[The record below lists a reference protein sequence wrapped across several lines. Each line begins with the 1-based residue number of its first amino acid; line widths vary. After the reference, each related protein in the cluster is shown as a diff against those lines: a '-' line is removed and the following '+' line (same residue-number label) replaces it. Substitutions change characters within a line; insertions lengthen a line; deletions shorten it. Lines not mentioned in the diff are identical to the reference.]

1 LADQPYYS
9 DCRWKTQNV
18 VVSGN
23 DFAFDPASIGPDC
36 TPAKYC
42 GFNGIFSQWGS
53 WSPYHGTV
61 VENHITFDQNNHF
74 KSNTYSG
81 PWQFVVREQGNAV
94 SWETWRG
101 SPYHQDAGST
111 MNGR

>member
-1 LADQPYYS
+1 ML
-9 DCRWKTQNV
+9 
-18 VVSGN
+18 VSRN
-23 DFAFDPASIGPDC
+23 SFTFDPASIGPDC

-74 KSNTYSG
+74 ASNTYHG
-81 PWQFVVREQGNAV
+81 PWQFMVHQQGNAV
-94 SWETWRG
+94 SWATWQEG
-101 SPYHQDAGST
+101 PYDQDAGST
-111 MNGR
+111 MK